1 MDTNKLQDL
10 ETKLEGVLSDIRNN
24 NPEIKEIDQVFLSD
38 CSIIEIKYHI
48 GDILVEDK
56 FIFYYNDLED
66 KK

>member
-1 MDTNKLQDL
+1 MSENKLQDL
-10 ETKLEGVLSDIRNN
+10 ETKLEGVLSEIRNN

-38 CSIIEIKYHI
+38 CSIVEVKYNI